1 MWLCSASQI
10 DSKPRSSRATPSSTG
25 LIAYEVGKKQAPKYT
40 GRFFLSRVG
49 IWVSGCLGGLSGPAD
64 DNSGLASLEG
74 APGGKLVRGG
84 HALGS
89 RAETWSSTLF
99 HGHA

>member
-1 MWLCSASQI
+1 SGCL
-10 DSKPRSSRATPSSTG
+10 
-25 LIAYEVGKKQAPKYT
+25 
-40 GRFFLSRVG
+40 G
-49 IWVSGCLGGLSGPAD
+49 IWVSGSLGGLSGPAD

-89 RAETWSSTLF
+89 RAETWSPAGVLDLSITMVIIQL
-99 HGHA
+99 